1 MKIPHDSG
9 SKTFSAVFMLLY
21 TGAMTTKEQL
31 HQLVD
36 ELEPAQIE
44 DLLRLAVDVY
54 DLPRQRRPR
63 PEFIGMGASGRGDLA
78 RCPLNPRQ

>member
-1 MKIPHDSG
+1 
-9 SKTFSAVFMLLY
+9 
-21 TGAMTTKEQL
+21 MTTKEQL

-36 ELEPAQIE
+36 ELEPAQAE
-44 DLLRLAVDVY
+44 NLLRLAVDVY

-78 RCPLNPRQ
+78 RRAEEILAEGLGRRE